1 MELNIEKHQPR
12 WTEVKERFEA
22 WWNRSSCGRPLMH
35 VVARREEP
43 CGPVVPLPPPQSSE
57 QHHLDPE
64 YNVARYRNSINS
76 NYFMAEAFP
85 NTNVN
90 IGPGSL
96 AVYLGSEPDFQ
107 PDTVWFK
114 PCVDDWASLEL
125 KFDADNYWFKRHL
138 QILRRQ
144 RELSNGEFL
153 VGIPDLLE
161 GVDILAAMRDPMPFC
176 YDLVDYP
183 ELIKKHLTVLNELYH
198 QYFDAFYEI
207 SKDDVP
213 GNCFTCFAIW
223 GKGKT
228 IKLQCDFAAL
238 MNPEQ
243 FREFVVPYLRDQAR
257 HYDRRLYHFDGP
269 GALQHLDA
277 VLAIP
282 EIDAVQWVPGAGNT
296 PSGDEKWF
304 WIYDKVKD
312 SGKSLWINLY
322 GSNDHRETVAVAD
335 KLVKRYGNNGLYLLF
350 PGMSKLEADMLMHHA
365 EHDWK

>member
-1 MELNIEKHQPR
+1 
-12 WTEVKERFEA
+12 
-22 WWNRSSCGRPLMH
+22 
-35 VVARREEP
+35 
-43 CGPVVPLPPPQSSE
+43 
-57 QHHLDPE
+57 
-64 YNVARYRNSINS
+64 
-76 NYFMAEAFP
+76 
-85 NTNVN
+85 
-90 IGPGSL
+90 
-96 AVYLGSEPDFQ
+96 
-107 PDTVWFK
+107 
-114 PCVDDWASLEL
+114 
-125 KFDADNYWFKRHL
+125 
-138 QILRRQ
+138 
-144 RELSNGEFL
+144 
-153 VGIPDLLE
+153 
-161 GVDILAAMRDPMPFC
+161 
-176 YDLVDYP
+176 
-183 ELIKKHLTVLNELYH
+183 VLNELYH
-198 QYFDAFYEI
+198 QYYDAFYEI

-243 FREFVVPYLRDQAR
+243 FSEFFVPYLRDQAR

-269 GALQHLDA
+269 CALQHLDA

-322 GSNDHRETVAVAD
+322 GSKDHRETVAVAD
-335 KLVKRYGNNGLYLLF
+335 RIVSRYGNDGLYLLF
-350 PGMSKLEADMLMHHA
+350 PGMSKPEADALMHHA